1 MKSLL
6 RKRMTIATR
15 LLWSFLVMALV
26 PLSIVTYLISTTSEH
41 SLRAEVTNNLR
52 AIADSKA
59 NQIDTYVRERQRN
72 VTALARM
79 PSLVHAFAPLDRA
92 FRDHGRGLQVAWRQK
107 GVYNAYA
114 PRLGAFPP
122 GSTETLH
129 CL

>member
-1 MKSLL
+1 MKPHVL
-6 RKRMTIATR
+6 KRMTIATR

-26 PLSIVTYLISTTSEH
+26 PLSVVTYLISSTSEH

-59 NQIDTYVRERQRN
+59 NQIDTYARERQRN

-92 FRDHGRGLQVAWRQK
+92 FRYHGRGLQVAWRQK

-114 PRLGAFPP
+114 SRLCAFPQD
-122 GSTETLH
+122 ST
-129 CL
+129 